1 MIDSRA
7 MSRPLRFLVGVDFS
21 PPSRRALAAAR
32 SLAERSGALL
42 TIAHVRPFS
51 DIRAAVALER
61 GDLLKIGGRTMT
73 SRIREIYEQRLAAL
87 AHEGEATLLLTGAPD
102 VALGRQA
109 KRGFDLLVLGRR
121 GGGLRSVLP
130 GSNALRTMAGSRVPV
145 LIVPSG
151 G

>member
-21 PPSRRALAAAR
+21 LSSRRALAVAR
-32 SLAERSGALL
+32 SLAERSGASL

-51 DIRAAVALER
+51 DVRAAVALDR
-61 GDLLKIGGRTMT
+61 GDLLKIGGRTLS
-73 SRIREIYEQRLAAL
+73 SRIRAIYEQKLAAL
-87 AHEGEATLLLTGAPD
+87 ARKGETTLLLAGAPD

-109 KRGFDLLVLGRR
+109 RHGFDLLVLGRR

-130 GSNALRTMAGSRVPV
+130 GSNALRTMAGCRVPV

>member
-7 MSRPLRFLVGVDFS
+7 MSRPLRILVGVDFS
-21 PPSRRALAAAR
+21 PPSRRALAVAR
-32 SLAERSGALL
+32 SLAERSGASL

-51 DIRAAVALER
+51 DIRAAVAMER
-61 GDLLKIGGRTMT
+61 GDLLKIGGRAL
-73 SRIREIYEQRLAAL
+73 SSQIRAAYEQKLAAL
-87 AHEGEATLLLTGAPD
+87 ARKGETTLLLTGAPD
-102 VALGRQA
+102 VALGRRA
-109 KRGFDLLVLGRR
+109 RRGFDLLVLGRR

-130 GSNALRTMAGSRVPV
+130 GSNAMRTMAGSKVPI